1 MRLYKKAESN
11 PQLISDLTPTQAY
24 KALGGREGYDP
35 TPIALSS
42 LAKIRNLGGMMR
54 KSRAPLQAPKFLL
67 YSVDLWL
74 CKIPR
79 GLTETGKPCCY
90 LVMHLEGKSKRLQVI

>member
-11 PQLISDLTPTQAY
+11 PQLIANLTPTQAY

-42 LAKIRNLGGMMR
+42 LA
-54 KSRAPLQAPKFLL
+54 
-67 YSVDLWL
+67 
-74 CKIPR
+74 
-79 GLTETGKPCCY
+79 
-90 LVMHLEGKSKRLQVI
+90 